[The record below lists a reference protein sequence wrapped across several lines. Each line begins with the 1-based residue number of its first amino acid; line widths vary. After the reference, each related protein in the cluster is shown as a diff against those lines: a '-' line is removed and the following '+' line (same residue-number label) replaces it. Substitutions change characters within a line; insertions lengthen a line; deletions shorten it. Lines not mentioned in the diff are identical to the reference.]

1 MWWGRGL
8 AKLPTQALGTAGC
21 VQRSWPQPVPSP
33 STDNSRA
40 EPKTPF
46 HISRDRVGVGLGASG
61 AQLPEA
67 PLLPKREAGSGWD
80 GRGND
85 QGLILFLARP
95 PRRH

>member
-1 MWWGRGL
+1 MQR
-8 AKLPTQALGTAGC
+8 TAFLWRPE
-21 VQRSWPQPVPSP
+21 VSARPVPSP
-33 STDNSRA
+33 SSDNSRA

-46 HISRDRVGVGLGASG
+46 HISRDGVGAGPGAEG

-85 QGLILFLARP
+85 QGLILFVAQP
-95 PRRH
+95 S